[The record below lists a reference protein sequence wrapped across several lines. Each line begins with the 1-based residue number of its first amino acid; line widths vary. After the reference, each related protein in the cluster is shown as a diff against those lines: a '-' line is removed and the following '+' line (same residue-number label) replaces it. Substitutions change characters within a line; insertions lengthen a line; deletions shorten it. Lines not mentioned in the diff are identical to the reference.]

1 MANQKGNFYVCAKRD
16 NKSAVKHSIEKPIL
30 LNFVNL
36 STIFVS
42 LVTEVY
48 CNVLILRWEVSRK
61 RLIFKG
67 TYTKKGIART
77 QLPAPPRLENLV
89 FKK

>member
-36 STIFVS
+36 STI
-42 LVTEVY
+42 
-48 CNVLILRWEVSRK
+48 NVLILRWKVSRK

-67 TYTKKGIART
+67 TYTKKWIART

-89 FKK
+89 FKKQGERKSS

>member
-1 MANQKGNFYVCAKRD
+1 MANQKGNFYVSAKRD
-16 NKSAVKHSIEKPIL
+16 KKSAVKHSIEKLIL

-48 CNVLILRWEVSRK
+48 CNVLILRWKVPRK

-67 TYTKKGIART
+67 TYTKKGDCT
-77 QLPAPPRLENLV
+77 HPATCPTPA
-89 FKK
+89 